1 MTPCPAELYDAL
13 YDALGKDYE
22 DEAATVL
29 RLIRARRPR
38 RRPPASLLDVACGT
52 GRHLAAF
59 GETVP
64 VTGVDLDADMLRV
77 AADRCPAAALI
88 QADLRTLDLARRF
101 DAVTCLF
108 GSIAYVRTLAGL
120 HQAVASMARHVS
132 PGGVLVVEPWYGPD
146 TWDEECARDGVL
158 DLIVVDEPARKLV
171 RTCRSSRRG
180 RVGVLDLDVLLADA
194 GGTRHFRER
203 HRLGLFTIDE
213 YVAAFVDAGLDTT
226 VDEHGLWGY
235 GLVLGLAP

>member
-1 MTPCPAELYDAL
+1 MAPCPAELYDAF

-22 DEAATVL
+22 AEARTVL
-29 RLIRARRPR
+29 RLVRSRRPG

-59 GETVP
+59 GATVR

-77 AADRCPAAALI
+77 AAGRCPKASLI
-88 QADLRTLDLARRF
+88 RADLRTLDLGTRF

-108 GSIAYVRTLAGL
+108 GSVAYVRTLSGL
-120 HQAVASMARHVS
+120 RQAVALLARHVS
-132 PGGVLVVEPWYGPD
+132 PGGVLVVEPWYPPD
-146 TWDEECARDGVL
+146 TWDEECARHGVL
-158 DLIVVDEPARKLV
+158 DLIVVDEPARKIV

-180 RVGVLDLDVLLADA
+180 QVGVLDLDVLAADA
-194 GGTRHFRER
+194 DGTRHFRER
-203 HRLGLFTIDE
+203 HRLGLFTIDQ
-213 YVAAFVDAGLDTT
+213 YVAAFEAAGLDTT